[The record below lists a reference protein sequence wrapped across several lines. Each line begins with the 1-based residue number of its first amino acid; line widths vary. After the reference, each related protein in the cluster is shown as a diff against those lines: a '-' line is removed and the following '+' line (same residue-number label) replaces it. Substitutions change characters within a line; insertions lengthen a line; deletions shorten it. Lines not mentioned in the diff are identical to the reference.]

1 MSVNEDKYEL
11 GKAGQNKL
19 HLDECY
25 LSTPRPICRSS
36 VAMKVAEH
44 QGPI

>member
-1 MSVNEDKYEL
+1 MSVGEEKYEL

-19 HLDECY
+19 YLDEYY
-25 LSTPRPICRSS
+25 LSTPRLMGRSS

-44 QGPI
+44 QGL